1 MSEQIIKK
9 IKIIFT
15 GEMTYLC
22 NDTEQA
28 LAYAKEQCDR
38 YPQLNLRRTGIVNLD
53 FKPVALEEEE

>member
-1 MSEQIIKK
+1 MSEPIIKK

-28 LAYAKEQCDR
+28 LAYAKEQCER

-53 FKPVALEEEE
+53 FKIKEEEEE